1 MRSARRHSDTPHARL
16 QLLGAAAEAGALAK
30 THRAEAEKA
39 RGVDNA
45 SSGGVLAPPP
55 FADHPGEDG
64 DPMEEA
70 PPEEGGVGEP
80 TAETDFRERSRY
92 IPLRLTLKER
102 QRLRL
107 LEAALSVSE
116 YTDKVDVISY
126 SKSKSARINAQ
137 LRELCGILCGLVLA
151 CDYKTG
157 QELVVDHDFKLNAGA
172 KPRQRERQRWRG

>member
-1 MRSARRHSDTPHARL
+1 
-16 QLLGAAAEAGALAK
+16 
-30 THRAEAEKA
+30 
-39 RGVDNA
+39 
-45 SSGGVLAPPP
+45 
-55 FADHPGEDG
+55 
-64 DPMEEA
+64 MEEA
-70 PPEEGGVGEP
+70 PPEEGLASEP
-80 TAETDFRERSRY
+80 TAENDFRERSRY

-126 SKSKSARINAQ
+126 HKSKSARINAQ

-157 QELVVDHDFKLNAGA
+157 QELVVDHEFKQNAGA
-172 KPRQRERQRWRG
+172 C